1 MKILIGEKIGMTQV
15 FDTAGNAVGATVL
28 KVWPS
33 TVVRLRTK
41 ERDGYEAMQVG
52 AGTAKEARVGKAVL
66 GQTKGTAYRVLAEFP
81 KASDDIAVGAT
92 LGTDQVDAGEL
103 VNVTSVSKGKGFQGT
118 VKRHNFSR
126 GPKTHGSRNY
136 RAPGSIG
143 GTGASRVFP
152 GQKMPGRMG
161 NEQVTTRNL
170 AVLSVDAEEGLLI
183 LRGGVP
189 GPRGSVVTIR
199 GTGAQTKVPPAQSAK
214 QDGPKA
220 DDQQSPLAD
229 EAAAPAEEPKAEA
242 KAETPAEAPED
253 GASKEEAPRAG
264 AQDGAKA
271 DDKAGK
277 KVDDKAGDKADE
289 KPEKREQS

>member
-1 MKILIGEKIGMTQV
+1 MKILIGEKVGMTQV

-52 AGTAKEARVGKAVL
+52 AGTAKEKRVGKAVL
-66 GQTKGTAYRVLAEFP
+66 GQTKGTAYRMLAEFP

-92 LGTDQVDAGEL
+92 LGADQVDSGEL

-118 VKRHNFSR
+118 IKRHNFSR

-170 AVLSVDAEEGLLI
+170 AVLSVDTEEGLLI

-214 QDGPKA
+214 QDEPVT
-220 DDQQSPLAD
+220 DDQQPPVAD
-229 EAAAPAEEPKAEA
+229 ETAAPAEKPKAEPKAEA
-242 KAETPAEAPED
+242 KAETPAEAPEAE
-253 GASKEEAPRAG
+253 ASKEQASKADAR
-264 AQDGAKA
+264 DGAKP

-277 KVDDKAGDKADE
+277 KADK
-289 KPEKREQS
+289 EQS

>member
-1 MKILIGEKIGMTQV
+1 MKILIGEKVGMTQV

-52 AGTAKEARVGKAVL
+52 AGTAKEKRVGKAVL

-92 LGTDQVDAGEL
+92 LGADQVDAGEL

-118 VKRHNFSR
+118 IKRHNFSR

-161 NEQVTTRNL
+161 ADQVTTRNL

-183 LRGGVP
+183 LRGSVP
-189 GPRGSVVTIR
+189 GPRGSVVTVR
-199 GTGAQTKVPPAQSAK
+199 GVGAATNVPPAQSAK
-214 QDGPKA
+214 QDEPA
-220 DDQQSPLAD
+220 VDDQAAAPD
-229 EAAAPAEEPKAEA
+229 EAKAPAEEPKAEV
-242 KAETPAEAPED
+242 KAEPKADSP
-253 GASKEEAPRAG
+253 KEEAPKAD
-264 AQDGAKA
+264 AQDAAKA
-271 DDKAGK
+271 DKETDK
-277 KVDDKAGDKADE
+277 KADKADE